1 MRKIAAVLLD
11 VDGVLVDSAPL
22 HLRATQLALGER
34 GPSYTERDSRA
45 FAGATD
51 PEVFRI
57 LGIVFDLEAST
68 DQLVQRKR
76 EHMTA
81 LVRVEGRPLAGVP
94 EMPMRLREAGLR
106 LGIVSAAGRPVI
118 DAMLAA
124 VGLRHAVDAVVSGD
138 EAPRG
143 KPAPDGLLMGARR
156 LGVPPEACL
165 VVDDSRAGVLAA
177 RAAGMTSAAVPSPST
192 GQEDLSLAD
201 LILPSLEGLAKALDL
216 NGHDPFAGPR
226 PWERHR

>member
-1 MRKIAAVLLD
+1 MIGQVVGGYRIEAELGRGAQATVY
-11 VDGVLVDSAPL
+11 
-22 HLRATQLALGER
+22 RATQLALGER

-106 LGIVSAAGRPVI
+106 LGIV
-118 DAMLAA
+118 
-124 VGLRHAVDAVVSGD
+124 
-138 EAPRG
+138 
-143 KPAPDGLLMGARR
+143 
-156 LGVPPEACL
+156 
-165 VVDDSRAGVLAA
+165 
-177 RAAGMTSAAVPSPST
+177 
-192 GQEDLSLAD
+192 
-201 LILPSLEGLAKALDL
+201 
-216 NGHDPFAGPR
+216 
-226 PWERHR
+226 